1 MSFQAIVKPYPA
13 ATIAAGA
20 AKGIGKS
27 LAKLGASAA
36 FLVTDQGV
44 TGAGITAQLEGY
56 ITEAG
61 IECVVFDQVEA
72 NPTMSIVSAWQQKAL
87 AAPSPL
93 TSPRSIRIG
102 AVFGSRLSPMPM
114 EPPPSAS

>member
-1 MSFQAIVKPYPA
+1 ME
-13 ATIAAGA
+13 AGRFAELVVDLLEDLRLGWNMVESLEKTSVSSKASKRA
-20 AKGIGKS
+20 AKAIGQS

-72 NPTMSIVSAWQQKAL
+72 NPTMPIVS
-87 AAPSPL
+87 P
-93 TSPRSIRIG
+93 
-102 AVFGSRLSPMPM
+102 
-114 EPPPSAS
+114 

>member
-1 MSFQAIVKPYPA
+1 MAMAVGMPA
-13 ATIAAGA
+13 SPWLSCSTAGVSMV
-20 AKGIGKS
+20 GVPV
-27 LAKLGASAA
+27 LGASAA

-72 NPTMSIVSAWQQKAL
+72 NPTMSIVSAWQKAL
-87 AAPSPL
+87 L
-93 TSPRSIRIG
+93 PRW
-102 AVFGSRLSPMPM
+102 
-114 EPPPSAS
+114 

>member
-1 MSFQAIVKPYPA
+1 MFFVVTRRSGIQSNLNAACRPPLNVAADMSFQAIVKPYPA

-20 AKGIGKS
+20 AKGIGQS

-72 NPTMSIVSAWQQKAL
+72 NPTMSIVSA
-87 AAPSPL
+87 
-93 TSPRSIRIG
+93 
-102 AVFGSRLSPMPM
+102 
-114 EPPPSAS
+114 